1 MPVTKINLGLSDLQK
16 GSPTESSQAELVAFK
31 SQMAQA
37 VSNIR
42 IKSKTLD
49 IPGIRRLLLRGVSVL
64 VASRRVSSPLCKTT
78 LLGC

>member
-1 MPVTKINLGLSDLQK
+1 MPVTKIILGLSDLQK

-64 VASRRVSSPLCKTT
+64 VASRRVSSPL
-78 LLGC
+78 